1 MVLGPR
7 KGRMKPSPAYKT
19 VASASGI
26 AQYNNPS
33 NDEALKRVHANL
45 VKDINY
51 YEKKKPKGCKI
62 NISDKD

>member
-51 YEKKKPKGCKI
+51 EC
-62 NISDKD
+62 N